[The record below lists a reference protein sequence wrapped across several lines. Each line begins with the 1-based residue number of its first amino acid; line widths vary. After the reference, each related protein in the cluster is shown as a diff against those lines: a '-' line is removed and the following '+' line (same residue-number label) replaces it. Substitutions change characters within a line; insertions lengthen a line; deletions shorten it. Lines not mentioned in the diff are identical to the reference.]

1 MEKTQAE
8 PALAGGGRRGAAI
21 GHVTLAVL
29 WLGLLLGV
37 SFLATP
43 VKFLAPSLAL
53 PVALDV
59 GRQTFTAFN
68 RVELVL
74 AVALL
79 ACVAV
84 GRMRWVGLGL
94 AAILAALVAV
104 QTFWLLPA
112 LDARVEI
119 ILQGGTPPA
128 SGLHVLYIWADALK
142 GALLVVS
149 AVVGFRRLLAS

>member
-1 MEKTQAE
+1 MEMTQSK
-8 PALAGGGRRGAAI
+8 PALAGGARRAAAV
-21 GHVTLAVL
+21 GHVALAML

-43 VKFLAPSLAL
+43 VKFLAPSLTL

-79 ACVAV
+79 GCVAV
-84 GRMRWVGLGL
+84 GRMRWVGIGL
-94 AAILAALVAV
+94 AAVLAALVAL
-104 QTFWLLPA
+104 QTFWLLPV

-142 GALLVVS
+142 AALLVAA